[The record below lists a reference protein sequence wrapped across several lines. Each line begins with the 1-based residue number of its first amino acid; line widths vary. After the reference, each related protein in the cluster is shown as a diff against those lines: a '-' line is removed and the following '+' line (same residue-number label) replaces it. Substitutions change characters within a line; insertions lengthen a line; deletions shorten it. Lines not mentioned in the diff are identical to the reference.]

1 MGEGGSPAFA
11 EKCRGTGRGAGCPLP
26 ALVSRDDV
34 MAEMIASFALLLNAE
49 QQAVLVKVQK
59 ALGAAQAEQVRGKL
73 AAATPSARKAKKASD
88 RRL

>member
-1 MGEGGSPAFA
+1 
-11 EKCRGTGRGAGCPLP
+11 
-26 ALVSRDDV
+26 
-34 MAEMIASFALLLNAE
+34 MIASFALLLNAE